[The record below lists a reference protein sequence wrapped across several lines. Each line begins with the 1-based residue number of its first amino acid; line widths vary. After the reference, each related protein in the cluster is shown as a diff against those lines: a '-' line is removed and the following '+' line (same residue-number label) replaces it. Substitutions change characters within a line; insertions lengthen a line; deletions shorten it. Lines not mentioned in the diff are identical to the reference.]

1 LIRKGTPMNRLQHS
15 DRPRN
20 QGRKL
25 RPILE
30 NLEGR
35 LLLWASSGDF
45 WTKPIDIRFSIVPD
59 GTNLGGVKSNLYAAF
74 NAKFGANVWEP
85 ILEDAASAWEYY
97 ANLNMTYVYDDG
109 EPIGSGQYQQGNPSF
124 GDIRIGGYVQP
135 NNVAAFTIA
144 PPPANGD
151 SSSGDIMINTGVNF
165 SIGGGGNSVDLE
177 TIMLHEFGHAL
188 GLAHSTDSTAI
199 MYGTYNGIKPAPTLD
214 DVEGITAAWE
224 PRQRDYFA
232 QTYNNTIFQNA
243 ADITQ
248 YTNQWN
254 QVNLPSLDLTFKDIT
269 VNQQTD
275 NSWFKVTT
283 PANAN
288 STFAAVVQSSGLSL
302 LSAQVQIYDANAHL
316 LAEGDSSINAYGVIT
331 GTQITNA
338 KPNTT
343 YYIRVAPQTNYT
355 NGGGAYA
362 LIVNMGNY
370 NIGPVSP
377 PNTVVGIQPSQ
388 GGGSTAETLKNAGK
402 GQTADPTYDFTQI
415 GKLKAKGDELM
426 LTPVQTRKD
435 TNVAI
440 RYHQQHPAQRT
451 WARRVVNMKHHTAKT
466 V

>member
-1 LIRKGTPMNRLQHS
+1 MNQLRHS

-20 QGRKL
+20 PGRKL

-45 WTKPIDIRFSIVPD
+45 WTKPIGIRFSIVPD
-59 GTNLGGVKSNLYAAF
+59 GTDLGGVKSNLYAAF

-85 ILEDAASAWEYY
+85 IIEDAASAWEYY

-124 GDIRIGGYVQP
+124 GDIRIGGFVQSSST
-135 NNVAAFTIA
+135 AAFTIA

-165 SIGGGGNSVDLE
+165 SIGGSGNSVDLE

-188 GLAHSTDSTAI
+188 AMAHSTTSTAV
-199 MYGTYNGIKPAPTLD
+199 MYGTYNGVKPSLTLD
-214 DVEGITAAWE
+214 DVQGIIAAWE
-224 PRQRDYFA
+224 PRQLDYFA
-232 QTYNNTIFQNA
+232 KTYNNTIFQNS

-254 QVNLPSLDLTFKDIT
+254 QVILPSLDLTYQDTNTMTRI
-269 VNQQTD
+269 N

-283 PANAN
+283 PANAS
-288 STFAAVVQSSGLSL
+288 STFAAVVQSSYLSL
-302 LSAQVQIYDANAHL
+302 LTAQVQIYDANAHL
-316 LAEGDSSINAYGVIT
+316 LAEGDSPINAYGVIT

-343 YYIRVAPQTNYT
+343 YYIRVAPQTNYS
-355 NGGGAYA
+355 NADGAYA

-370 NIGPVSP
+370 DIGPVSP
-377 PNTVVGIQPSQ
+377 PNTVVGIQPSK
-388 GGGSTAETLKNAGK
+388 GGGSTPETLKNAGK
-402 GQTADPTYDFTQI
+402 GQTVDPTYDFTHI
-415 GKLKAKGDELM
+415 GTLKARGDDLT
-426 LTPVQTRKD
+426 LTPAQARKD
-435 TNVAI
+435 SNVAI
-440 RYHQQHPAQRT
+440 RYQQQHPAQKT
-451 WARRVVNMKHHTAKT
+451 WARHVVNMKHHSTKS